1 MAFSIGTLAP
11 YTKTNEQMLIIKS
24 FFEPKTA
31 TYMQKL
37 TGVKSSIQIP
47 SLDDT
52 LIWQSGA
59 ACGLTNAS
67 GDTSITAR
75 TLTVGRIK
83 AEKSWCI
90 KDLET
95 IYAQLLLSPGSNY
108 EALPGKIDQAF
119 MEHIMGNQ
127 GERVETAIWQS
138 VSGSTNWQ
146 DYLNKFDGLIKI
158 IGDATGPVQANASP
172 FIGSVVTT
180 SITSAN
186 VISVFQAVYNAIPVA
201 LLDKQDL
208 RIFCGVD
215 SARLL
220 QQAMINATNA
230 GIFHYVAPENALGE
244 FFLMG
249 TNVKV
254 VPVAGLNG
262 TNKIYALRT
271 SNMFLGVD
279 LENEEEELKV
289 WYSQDYD
296 TVYMRMKFKLGVQ
309 VGITTDIVKFTI

>member
-37 TGVKSSIQIP
+37 TGVKYKIQIP

-52 LIWQSGA
+52 LVWQSGTT
-59 ACGLTNAS
+59 CGLTNAS
-67 GDTSITAR
+67 GDTTLASR
-75 TLTVGRIK
+75 TLEVGRIK

-119 MEHIMGNQ
+119 MEHIMANQ
-127 GERVETAIWQS
+127 GEKVEQAIWQGI
-138 VSGSTNWQ
+138 SGSTNWQ
-146 DYLNKFDGLIKI
+146 DHLNKFDGLIKI
-158 IGDATGPVQANASP
+158 IGDATGPVQANAAAY
-172 FIGSVVTT
+172 IGTPVTT

-186 VISVFQAVYNAIPVA
+186 VISVMQAVYNAIPVA
-201 LLDKQDL
+201 LLDKPDL

-215 SARLL
+215 TARLY
-220 QQAMINATNA
+220 QQAMINATNT

-244 FFLMG
+244 FYLMG

-254 VPVAGLNG
+254 VPVPGLNSQ
-262 TNKIYALRT
+262 NKVYAIRT

-296 TVYMRMKFKLGVQ
+296 TVYMRMKFKLGTQ
-309 VGITTDIVKFTI
+309 IGITTDVVKFTI

>member
-37 TGVKSSIQIP
+37 TGVKYKIQIP

-52 LIWQSGA
+52 LVWQNGTT
-59 ACGLTNAS
+59 CGLTNAS
-67 GDTSITAR
+67 GDTTLASR
-75 TLTVGRIK
+75 TLEVGRIK

-119 MEHIMGNQ
+119 MEHIMANQ
-127 GERVETAIWQS
+127 GEKVEQAIWQGI
-138 VSGSTNWQ
+138 SGSTNWQ
-146 DYLNKFDGLIKI
+146 DHLNKFDGLIKI
-158 IGDATGPVQANASP
+158 IGDATGPVQANAAAY
-172 FIGSVVTT
+172 IGTPVTT

-186 VISVFQAVYNAIPVA
+186 VISVMQAVYNAIPVA
-201 LLDKQDL
+201 LLDKPDL

-215 SARLL
+215 TARLY

-254 VPVAGLNG
+254 VPVAGLNSQ
-262 TNKIYALRT
+262 NKVYAIRT

-296 TVYMRMKFKLGVQ
+296 TVYMRMKFKLGTQ
-309 VGITTDIVKFTI
+309 IGITTDVVKFTI